1 MTECDI
7 FLVSVTRHIVTWTS
21 VTLSV
26 TMWRPVTL
34 MTMMWHV
41 TCHITPHNVALGG
54 FGHHHHRNQVN
65 TTKLSLRNYWACT
78 FQIIF
83 HPLKIVWRSNECKE
97 CLTSVTKWFWI
108 CSPSYTNVLG
118 YICCINSYCGWW
130 RMETNGKFVIRLLDY
145 WHP

>member
-7 FLVSVTRHIVTWTS
+7 FLASVTRHIVTWTS

-78 FQIIF
+78 FQIILL
-83 HPLKIVWRSNECKE
+83 PLKIVWMRGISNFCYKVVLNLFSILHKCAGVYLLYKFILWVMEDGDQWK
-97 CLTSVTKWFWI
+97 I
-108 CSPSYTNVLG
+108 C
-118 YICCINSYCGWW
+118 
-130 RMETNGKFVIRLLDY
+130 D
-145 WHP
+145 